1 MMEMKR
7 SIQVAIAQSCYLVKA
22 NADNDSVAAKF
33 VQDNLSNTG
42 YNSSSNTSDFAV
54 STVLEVQFAGYEE

>member
-1 MMEMKR
+1 MIEMKR
-7 SIQVAIAQSCYLVKA
+7 SIQVAVAQSCYLVKA
-22 NADNDSVAAKF
+22 HADNDSVVAKC

-42 YNSSSNTSDFAV
+42 YNGSGDTSDFAV